1 MVARTPETMLLGDLQ
16 RNLLS
21 EIPWVNSG
29 GNEKYYFD
37 NDNVCMIFNAGELSL
52 VEYGKNEILGSV
64 RTEFMNPHLISVRIN
79 DRKQRGVE
87 ENKKLAYLLD
97 LKTVALEDLV
107 FGYALGQVTHD
118 SKIDWLELNETGRKL
133 LFRDKRSRL
142 NLMDIESMQK
152 TSVLNYCT
160 FVQWVPGSDVVVAQ
174 SRDNMCVW
182 YNIEAP
188 ERVTMLPIKG
198 DIVDVV
204 REEGKTEV
212 VVQEGQHQFS
222 YELDEGLIEFGTAID
237 DGDFNRA
244 ITFLESL
251 EMSAETE
258 AMWRT
263 LAKLSLEGKQL
274 QIAERCYAALG
285 DVSKAKFLRETLMI
299 GEAASA
305 TYGGDGLD
313 TPDVWARLF
322 ILDKQFKAAE
332 GIYLEQN
339 QIDAAIEMYQ
349 RLHMW
354 DEALGLAEAKG
365 HPQLE
370 LLREAH
376 NRWLLDSG
384 QEEKA
389 GALREEEG
397 EYMDALNLYLK
408 AGLPTRASRLVQ
420 AHDALLTNQ
429 DLVAR
434 VTTSLLKGEFY
445 EQAGELYEKTG
456 QQDQAMDCY
465 RQGEVFARAVELARH
480 FYPTEV
486 VQLEEEWG
494 DQLAGNKQ
502 LDAAI
507 NHYIEAGRT
516 VKALDAAV
524 SARQWKKA
532 VQIIQVMKCLN
543 DILHFEHFY
552 KAIKNR

>member
-1 MVARTPETMLLGDLQ
+1 MG
-16 RNLLS
+16 
-21 EIPWVNSG
+21 
-29 GNEKYYFD
+29 Y
-37 NDNVCMIFNAGELSL
+37 
-52 VEYGKNEILGSV
+52 ILD
-64 RTEFMNPHLISVRIN
+64 T
-79 DRKQRGVE
+79 
-87 ENKKLAYLLD
+87 
-97 LKTVALEDLV
+97 
-107 FGYALGQVTHD
+107 
-118 SKIDWLELNETGRKL
+118 
-133 LFRDKRSRL
+133 
-142 NLMDIESMQK
+142 
-152 TSVLNYCT
+152 
-160 FVQWVPGSDVVVAQ
+160 
-174 SRDNMCVW
+174 
-182 YNIEAP
+182 
-188 ERVTMLPIKG
+188 
-198 DIVDVV
+198 
-204 REEGKTEV
+204 

-251 EMSAETE
+251 EMSSETE

-299 GEAASA
+299 GEAAA
-305 TYGGDGLD
+305 DTYSGDGLE
-313 TPDVWARLF
+313 TPDVWARLY

-370 LLREAH
+370 LLREGH
-376 NRWLLDSG
+376 TRWLLDSG

-389 GALREEEG
+389 GALKEEEG
-397 EYMDALNLYLK
+397 EYMEALSLYLK

-420 AHDALLTNQ
+420 THELLLSNQ
-429 DLVAR
+429 ELVAR
-434 VTTSLLKGEFY
+434 VTAALLKGEFF

-456 QQDQAMDCY
+456 QQDQAMECY

-486 VQLEEEWG
+486 VGLEEEWG

-516 VKALDAAV
+516 IKALDAAI

-532 VQIIQVMKCLN
+532 LQIIQVL
-543 DILHFEHFY
+543 ISRRVRFPPHTG
-552 KAIKNR
+552 NRR